1 MARQIEM
8 TVQGVLGTDP
18 TLSEA
23 PGRRPFCHFRL
34 ANTPTYRA
42 GDRWDEGETIW
53 FTVKAWGNLA
63 LNLSRSF
70 RKGDP
75 VLLLGRFTQE
85 TWQRR
90 DDGAIQVTNV
100 LTVTAG
106 GHDLARGASHYS
118 RIPVRTWDKD
128 GKEII
133 PGADAAASARPGASP
148 SSQTQQAPGA
158 GPAAGSPGEAAS
170 EVAGPAEALQPRG
183 ATGSS
188 PAAAEGDEAW
198 LVREDPAPPVR
209 PAGSAGSAEPAGV
222 AEVAGGTAGLAGA
235 HAPDA
240 GCPDSGCTDGEVAA
254 LLTDDP
260 LSYEVVTSGEE
271 AAQ

>member
-18 TLSEA
+18 TLTES

-42 GDRWDEGETIW
+42 GDRWDEGDTIW

-118 RIPVRTWDKD
+118 RIPVRAWDKQ
-128 GKEII
+128 GNEIL
-133 PGADAAASARPGASP
+133 PRADAAASPRLGASS
-148 SSQTQQAPGA
+148 SSQSAQAPGGRSGA
-158 GPAAGSPGEAAS
+158 DSSSSASDTTDPSWAAPPASSTGPRPVGPGGE
-170 EVAGPAEALQPRG
+170 
-183 ATGSS
+183 
-188 PAAAEGDEAW
+188 DAW
-198 LVREDPAPPVR
+198 LVREDPV
-209 PAGSAGSAEPAGV
+209 
-222 AEVAGGTAGLAGA
+222 AGLARPAESVDASRGA
-235 HAPDA
+235 PLPADPEVTQGSD
-240 GCPDSGCTDGEVAA
+240 GSCTDGELVS
-254 LLTDDP
+254 LPTDDP
-260 LSYEVVTSGEE
+260 LSYEVVNSGPE
-271 AAQ
+271 AAE